1 MTQRITYLDSLRG
14 FAILLVIIGHF
25 IQYNYESS
33 IRNDIFNIIYSFHMP
48 LFFFLS
54 GCTRSLQEDK
64 KGSLQSWRELLAF
77 YAGKFMSLLLP
88 SIAWTL
94 LVPFFFS
101 REWGLN
107 GSISSFWFLNVLF
120 AVSCVWTSI
129 RFFDNKIRK
138 WNIFFWITITV
149 LVILFAIDMKRVPIM
164 YFTLYVFGY
173 FFQKKSWLQKWPD
186 YIYEIALFVFLLAVG
201 YFSYGQTLYG
211 DGDRVCLEIPLS
223 ILASICL
230 TKLFSNIKNKLFNT
244 VFILFGQYSLGIYL
258 THFLMVEIPYIG
270 HLEYTISEIMQFLIL
285 SVLAIITALCCILI
299 EKATEAFPNMHKILY
314 GKN

>member
-14 FAILLVIIGHF
+14 FAILLVIVGHF

-64 KGSLQSWRELLAF
+64 KGNPQSWRELTAF
-77 YAGKFMSLLLP
+77 YAGKIKSLLLP

-94 LVPFFFS
+94 LVPLFFS
-101 REWGLN
+101 RTWGWN

-120 AVSCVWTSI
+120 AISCGWTTI
-129 RFFDNKIRK
+129 RFFDDKLRK
-138 WNIFFWITITV
+138 RNAFFWITVTV
-149 LVILFAIDMKRVPIM
+149 LAILFAIGFKRVPIM

-173 FFQKKSWLQKWPD
+173 LFQKKAWLQKWPD
-186 YIYEIALFVFLLAVG
+186 YIYGIALSVFLFAAG
-201 YFSYGQTLYG
+201 HFSYGQTLYG
-211 DGDRVCLEIPLS
+211 DGDRVWLEIPLS
-223 ILASICL
+223 IAASICL
-230 TKLFSNIKNKLFNT
+230 IKLFSNIKNRLFNAA
-244 VFILFGQYSLGIYL
+244 FILLGQYSLGIYL
-258 THFLMVEIPYIG
+258 THFLMVEIPCIG
-270 HLEYTISEIMQFLIL
+270 RLEHFMSEIMQFLVL
-285 SVLAIITALCCILI
+285 SVLAIMTALCCILI
-299 EKATEAFPNMHKILY
+299 EKAAEAFPGMHKILY